1 MSKPQ
6 ITILRKPG
14 KWSFPTIN
22 GFMPITN
29 SIFASN
35 VGVECIYFYPCP
47 WNAPEVL

>member
-14 KWSFPTIN
+14 KWSFPTI
-22 GFMPITN
+22 MDLCQY
-29 SIFASN
+29 
-35 VGVECIYFYPCP
+35 GVECIYFYPCP